1 MTSSTSR
8 LPLAL
13 GAAAVLLTVVAVVI
27 WTQRTAPD
35 AAPLP
40 PDRSAPGP
48 GSEFVNAEESE
59 AYYREQLRRQPED
72 VEARVRLAHVLLQRA
87 DATGDEFAFVPEAET
102 LLNEAL
108 DRDPTHYYARTLKAQ
123 LLNKLHDFEAA
134 RDLSRELLAEYPAHA
149 FVHGTL
155 IDALV
160 ELGAYEEAIAVSDS
174 MLALRPGLPAYSRA
188 SYLRELHGDTEG
200 AIEAMRLAANA
211 EPSGRPSRAW
221 ALLKLGELYL
231 GNAKPDTAA
240 FIFAGILE
248 EMPDFAPALAALGHV
263 ALVKG
268 DPAGAIR
275 QLEDARTLRPGGAT
289 DELLVE
295 AYLAAGDEANARA
308 AASRVHEDL
317 LRAREMGENVDMEE
331 ADFLADQGR
340 DLDRVL
346 RLAREQQARRPGH
359 MHANETL
366 AWALHKTGDSQAGIP
381 YIERAMRLDT
391 GDAMVLFRAAEIYR
405 GAGDRAKA
413 VAHYRAA
420 LRGNVG
426 VESPSTARD
435 ARKALAALESGP
447 PAQTASVR

>member
-1 MTSSTSR
+1 MAPSTSR
-8 LPLAL
+8 LPLVL
-13 GAAAVLLTVVAVVI
+13 GVAAVLLAGVAVVI
-27 WTQRTAPD
+27 WTQRADPG
-35 AAPLP
+35 ALPLP
-40 PDRSAPGP
+40 PDRSAAGP
-48 GSEFVNAEESE
+48 GSEFVNAEASE
-59 AYYREQLRRQPED
+59 AYYREQLRRQPDD

-87 DATGDEFAFVPEAET
+87 DATGDEFALVPEART
-102 LLNEAL
+102 LLDEAL
-108 DRDPTHYYARTLKAQ
+108 DRDPEHYYARTLKAQ

-155 IDALV
+155 VDALV
-160 ELGAYEEAIAVSDS
+160 ELGAYDEAIAVSDS

-188 SYLRELHGDTEG
+188 SYLRELHGDTDG

-211 EPSGRPSRAW
+211 EPSGRPTRAW

-231 GNAKPDTAA
+231 GDAKPDTAA
-240 FIFAGILE
+240 FIFEGILE
-248 EMPDFAPALAALGHV
+248 EVPDFAPALAALGHV
-263 ALVKG
+263 ALVRG
-268 DPAGAIR
+268 DARGAVR
-275 QLEDARTLRPGGAT
+275 QLEEARTLRPGGAT

-295 AYLAAGDEANARA
+295 AYLAVGDEAKAAEAAGRVHKDLVKARA
-308 AASRVHEDL
+308 
-317 LRAREMGENVDMEE
+317 MGENVDMEE

-366 AWALHKTGDSQAGIP
+366 AWALHKTGDSQAGVP
-381 YIERAMRLDT
+381 FIERAMRLDT

-413 VAHYRAA
+413 TALYRAA
-420 LRGNVG
+420 LGGNVG
-426 VESPSTARD
+426 VESPSAEREARQ
-435 ARKALAALESGP
+435 ALAALETGT
-447 PAQTASVR
+447 PARTASVR